1 MAKEKKAKKIKQEK
15 YRSEEQTE
23 MIRFIRILII
33 VIIFVLAIYF
43 LTRIFVTKD
52 LFNNNDDNETQTV
65 EGTINYN
72 VTSIGS
78 MLNKAED
85 EYYVLIFNTDD
96 LRAIYYSGL
105 MSNYTRGENALK
117 VYYADLKNE
126 LNQKFYDPEN
136 INLEVSGI
144 SDLRV
149 GDLTLVKVSNGQI
162 TEILSNEDEIASEL
176 AYIAPED
183 VEN

>member
-85 EYYVLIFNTDD
+85 EYYVLIYNTDD

-126 LNQKFYDPEN
+126 
-136 INLEVSGI
+136 INLEVSSI

-162 TEILSNEDEIASEL
+162 TEILGNEDEIASEL

>member
-15 YRSEEQTE
+15 YHSEEQTE

-33 VIIFVLAIYF
+33 VVIFVLAIYF

-52 LFNNNDDNETQTV
+52 LFNNDNNKETETI

-72 VTSIGS
+72 VTLIGS

-85 EYYVLIFNTDD
+85 EYYVLIYDTENV
-96 LRAIYYSGL
+96 RSIYYSGL
-105 MSNYTRGENALK
+105 MSSYARGENALK
-117 VYYADLKNE
+117 VYYADLNNE
-126 LNQKFYDPEN
+126 LNQKFYDPDN
-136 INLEVSGI
+136 INLETNNI

-149 GDLTLVKVSNGQI
+149 GDLTLVKVSNGRI
-162 TEILSNEDEIASEL
+162 AEILGDEEKIAEEL
-176 AYIAPED
+176 AYVAPED

>member
-1 MAKEKKAKKIKQEK
+1 MSKKIKQEK

-85 EYYVLIFNTDD
+85 EYYVLIYNTDD

-117 VYYADLKNE
+117 VYFADLDKE

-136 INLEVSGI
+136 TNLDVTDI

-149 GDLTLVKVSNGQI
+149 GDLTLLKIKDGRI
-162 TEILSNEDEIASEL
+162 TDALTTEEDIANEL
-176 AYIAPED
+176 KYIEPED
-183 VEN
+183 TEN

>member
-1 MAKEKKAKKIKQEK
+1 
-15 YRSEEQTE
+15 
-23 MIRFIRILII
+23 
-33 VIIFVLAIYF
+33 
-43 LTRIFVTKD
+43 
-52 LFNNNDDNETQTV
+52 
-65 EGTINYN
+65 
-72 VTSIGS
+72 
-78 MLNKAED
+78 
-85 EYYVLIFNTDD
+85 
-96 LRAIYYSGL
+96 

-136 INLEVSGI
+136 INLEVSSI

-162 TEILSNEDEIASEL
+162 TEILGNEDEIASEL

>member
-1 MAKEKKAKKIKQEK
+1 MKMAKEKKAKKIKQEK

-78 MLNKAED
+78 MLNKAE
-85 EYYVLIFNTDD
+85 ESRIV
-96 LRAIYYSGL
+96 A
-105 MSNYTRGENALK
+105 MSFCEPR
-117 VYYADLKNE
+117 
-126 LNQKFYDPEN
+126 
-136 INLEVSGI
+136 S
-144 SDLRV
+144 
-149 GDLTLVKVSNGQI
+149 
-162 TEILSNEDEIASEL
+162 
-176 AYIAPED
+176 
-183 VEN
+183 

>member
-23 MIRFIRILII
+23 IIRFIRILII

-52 LFNNNDDNETQTV
+52 LLNDDNKEQETIT
-65 EGTINYN
+65 GTINYN

-85 EYYVLIFNTDD
+85 EYYVLIYDTENI
-96 LRAIYYSGL
+96 RSIYYSGL

-117 VYYADLKNE
+117 VYYADLNNE

-136 INLEVSGI
+136 INLEVSNI
-144 SDLRV
+144 SNLRV
-149 GDLTLVKVSNGQI
+149 GDLTLVKVNNGQI
-162 TEILSNEDEIASEL
+162 TEILGNEDEIAKEL
-176 AYIAPED
+176 AYVAPKD